1 MVGGILFGVIVY
13 AGMIAWLSADE
24 VVAAVRR
31 IPIWVL
37 PAAMGLSLLNYLI
50 RFLKWERYRKL
61 LGIDLERKTSFLIYL
76 AGLSMSITPGKMG
89 EVFKSWLIRKVNGT
103 PIHRSAPIV
112 VAERFTDLLGYLIL
126 MSIGGMTAYPEKQ
139 LYFWATLA
147 VCLLALALAG
157 SHRVAHTTVRI
168 VAKLPRIGPL
178 AHKVE
183 GAFESTR
190 ILLAPRQ
197 VILPTLQ
204 SVVSWGC
211 ECTGFW
217 LIANAMI
224 PEAVPFQ
231 FAVFAFAFSAI
242 AGAVLI
248 IFPGGLGPTELSLG
262 SLLRGKFQSLGGLSV
277 DAARAKAGAAVIL
290 TRVATLWFAV
300 FVGLIAT
307 YLFRRHYGRELDGET
322 EPSLTS

>member
-1 MVGGILFGVIVY
+1 MVGGILFGVLVY
-13 AGMIAWLSADE
+13 AGMILWLSADE
-24 VVAAVRR
+24 VAAAVKR

-50 RFLKWERYRKL
+50 RFFKWERYRKL
-61 LGIDLERKTSFLIYL
+61 LGIELERKTSFLIYL

-89 EVFKSWLIRKVNGT
+89 EVFKAWLIRKVNGT

-126 MSIGGMTAYPEKQ
+126 MSIGGLSAYPDKQ
-139 LYFWATLA
+139 IYFGATLA

-157 SHRVAHTTVRI
+157 SERVARMAVRI
-168 VAKLPRIGPL
+168 VGRLPRVGRL
-178 AHKVE
+178 APKVE

-231 FAVFAFAFSAI
+231 FAVFAYAFSAI

-248 IFPGGLGPTELSLG
+248 IFPGGLGPTELSLS
-262 SLLRGKFQSLGGLSV
+262 SLLRGEYQSLGGLAT
-277 DAARAKAGAAVIL
+277 DAARAKAGAVVIL

-300 FVGLIAT
+300 FVGLVAT
-307 YLFRRHYGRELDGET
+307 FLFRRHYGQDLEIADAE
-322 EPSLTS
+322 